1 MERPAVDDQES
12 SPGPDGAGGALTAR
26 ATVDEHG
33 VVTGWSAGAER
44 LLGYSAAQI
53 LGRAAASLLAE
64 EPGAGD
70 LPPLSSLPEPQEL
83 QDLPRWHGT
92 LALRHLDG
100 HRVEAR
106 VIAHHRTPG
115 GTGDGAPGRTPDG
128 VPGGSTPGGMPGG
141 TAPVMPDGTTHRT
154 PGEAPDGAAPVMPDG
169 TTHGTPDGTTHGTP
183 TPVAHR
189 ASDAAS
195 DSGTPGWL
203 LVSAVF
209 GPASARTDD
218 DVLVRRG
225 FLDSPCCSTSVYDTD
240 LRFRRSTQS
249 GRGVLG
255 MSDDYLRGLR
265 LTDVLDA
272 PVAEKVEGAMRRA
285 LETGETQYLENH
297 ALAPGEGRD
306 HAWSVHVYRLE
317 DADGRVLGVATTGHD
332 MTEQYWARKR
342 LQLIAGAGTRIG
354 STLDVT
360 RTAQEL
366 ANVAVPDLADF
377 VSVDLLASL
386 DDAPEQPPGPLAAG
400 DSLAL
405 RRIAHESVFPDVP
418 EAVVALG
425 EVDTYPE
432 GSPPAESL
440 RTGRAVLH
448 RVTEDAVADWVAED
462 PRRSARIREFGFH
475 SAMTVPLSARGTTLG
490 VVAFARHRHPDPFKQ
505 DDLVLAEE
513 LAARAAVCID
523 NALRYTRERATAVT
537 LQRSLLPQGLPEQAA
552 VEVSSRYLPAG
563 ARAGVGGDWF
573 DVIPL
578 SGTRVAL
585 VVGDVVGHGIHASAT
600 MGRLRTAVRTL
611 ADIDLPPDEL
621 LTHLDDL
628 VGRLATEAEEAVEV
642 PPDRARPRARGRS
655 AAEGESSGDVGAT
668 CLYAVYDPVSRRCTL
683 ARAGHP
689 PPAVVSPDGTVEL
702 LDLPAGPPLGLGGLP
717 FESLD
722 IELRE
727 GSLLALYTD
736 GLIESRDSD
745 LDEGTSRLRHALA
758 APAASLDALCD
769 SVLAAVLPRRPTDDV
784 ALLIARTR
792 ALDADR
798 VAAWDVPP
806 EPSAVSEVRKNALR
820 RLTDWGLSD
829 AAFVTELVVS
839 ELVTNAIRHATP
851 PIQLRLIHD
860 RTLICEVSD
869 ASSTAPHMR
878 RARTYD
884 EGGRGLL
891 LVAQLTQ
898 RWGTRPT
905 PTGKTI
911 WAEQSL
917 EPEL

>member
-1 MERPAVDDQES
+1 MERRAVDDQES
-12 SPGPDGAGGALTAR
+12 SPGRDAVGGAPTAR
-26 ATVDEHG
+26 ATVDELG
-33 VVTGWSAGAER
+33 VVTGWNAGAER
-44 LLGYSAAQI
+44 LLGYPAAQI
-53 LGRAAASLLAE
+53 LGRPAASLLAE

-70 LPPLSSLPEPQEL
+70 LPPLSE
-83 QDLPRWHGT
+83 LPRWHGT
-92 LALRHLDG
+92 LGLRHLDG

-106 VIAHHRTPG
+106 VLAHHRMS
-115 GTGDGAPGRTPDG
+115 D
-128 VPGGSTPGGMPGG
+128 
-141 TAPVMPDGTTHRT
+141 
-154 PGEAPDGAAPVMPDG
+154 
-169 TTHGTPDGTTHGTP
+169 GTPD
-183 TPVAHR
+183 R
-189 ASDAAS
+189 ASD
-195 DSGTPGWL
+195 GRMPGWL
-203 LVSAVF
+203 LVSAVA
-209 GPASARTDD
+209 GAARARPDD
-218 DVLVRRG
+218 DELVRRG

-255 MSDDYLRGLR
+255 MSDDDLRGLR
-265 LTDVLDA
+265 LTDVLDD
-272 PVAEKVEGAMRRA
+272 PVAEKVERAMRRV

-297 ALAPGEGRD
+297 ALAPGEARD
-306 HAWSVHVYRLE
+306 HAWSVHLYRLE
-317 DADGRVLGVATTGHD
+317 DPAGRVLGVASTGHD
-332 MTEQYWARKR
+332 MTEEYWARKR
-342 LQLIAGAGTRIG
+342 LQLIAEAGTRIG

-366 ANVAVPDLADF
+366 ANVAVPELADF

-386 DDAPEQPPGPLAAG
+386 DDLPEQPPGPLRAG

-405 RRIAHESVFPDVP
+405 RRIAHQSVFPDVP
-418 EAVVALG
+418 EAVLALG

-448 RVTEDAVADWVAED
+448 RVTEAAVADWVAED

-490 VVAFARHRHPDPFKQ
+490 VVALARHRHPDPFKE

-523 NALRYTRERATAVT
+523 NALRYTRERGTAVT
-537 LQRSLLPQGLPEQAA
+537 LQRSLLPQSLPEQSA
-552 VEVSSRYLPAG
+552 VEVASRYLPAG

-578 SGTRVAL
+578 SGARVAL

-628 VGRLATEAEEAVEV
+628 VGRLATEAEGAE
-642 PPDRARPRARGRS
+642 GS
-655 AAEGESSGDVGAT
+655 AAEGEGSGDVGAT

-702 LDLPAGPPLGLGGLP
+702 LDVPAGPPLGLGGLP

-722 IELRE
+722 TELPE

-745 LDEGTSRLRHALA
+745 LDEGTSRLRRALA
-758 APAASLDALCD
+758 APAASLEVLCD
-769 SVLAAVLPRRPTDDV
+769 SVLAAVLPRRPADDV
-784 ALLIARTR
+784 ALLVARTR

-798 VAAWDVPP
+798 VAAWDVAP

-820 RLTDWGLSD
+820 RLADWGLSD

-839 ELVTNAIRHATP
+839 ELVTNAIRHAEP

-911 WAEQSL
+911 WAEQSV
-917 EPEL
+917 EPDL